1 VNEPWVRQQR
11 SVLPPRTNASEN
23 CLEVM
28 GEGSGTSADMTAM
41 TPLSSENC
49 LEVMGEGSGT
59 SADMTPLSELTIGT
73 GQVGNRVHCGRHG
86 QLAAAIVQNPRRSGN
101 GCR

>member
-1 VNEPWVRQQR
+1 VNAPRVRQQR
-11 SVLPPRTNASEN
+11 SVLPPRTIASEN